1 MSVDVRGGGI
11 AKVLIANGVK
21 IFQPDVQ
28 GSLEHLR
35 KDLLEQINK
44 RK

>member
-1 MSVDVRGGGI
+1 MCGRI

-21 IFQPDVQ
+21 ILQPDVQ
-28 GSLEHLR
+28 DSLEHLR
-35 KDLLEQINK
+35 KDFLEQINK